1 MFCRKARFMND
12 VVIGCFHTFT
22 LMAAFSASISW
33 LTSLIWLPRSV
44 RFLISI
50 KDEVKIGVTPVIALC
65 SFGIA
70 LEAENE
76 GILSL
81 RGLWSWCHHDDIM
94 MTSRPMLKYP
104 CYYFFSSIIMLENL
118 QWIVFS
124 SPCRFIILLIVTR
137 KQDLFTSALV
147 SMILYLIFLLVPH
160 FWPDRSGGKKIN
172 KMLAVACLLFFW
184 NWIFCTY
191 FSHFL

>member
-12 VVIGCFHTFT
+12 DVIGCFHTLT

-33 LTSLIWLPRSV
+33 LTSLIWLPLSV

-50 KDEVKIGVTPVIALC
+50 KDEVKIGVTLVIALC

-76 GILSL
+76 GILS
-81 RGLWSWCHHDDIM
+81 CIM